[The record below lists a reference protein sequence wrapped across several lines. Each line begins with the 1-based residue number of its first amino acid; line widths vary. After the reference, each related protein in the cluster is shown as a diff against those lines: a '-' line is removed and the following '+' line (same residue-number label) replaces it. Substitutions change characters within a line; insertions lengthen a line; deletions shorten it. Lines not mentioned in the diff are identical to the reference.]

1 MNPKK
6 HGPYYKL
13 SCTWNDKG
21 RTIFVRKEELVHIR
35 ERVKNY
41 KTLKRLVK
49 QCVDL
54 TLKIVEAIVRK
65 SRKIKLSF

>member
-1 MNPKK
+1 M
-6 HGPYYKL
+6 
-13 SCTWNDKG
+13 G

-65 SRKIKLSF
+65 SREIKLLF